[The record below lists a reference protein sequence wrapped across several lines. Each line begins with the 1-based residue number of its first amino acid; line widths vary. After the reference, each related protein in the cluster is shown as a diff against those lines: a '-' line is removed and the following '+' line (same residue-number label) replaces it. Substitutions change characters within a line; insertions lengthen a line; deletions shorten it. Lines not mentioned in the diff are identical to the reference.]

1 MPYQATVLKIMIA
14 SPSDV
19 SIERGIIR
27 ETLYEWNAVNSDMRK
42 IVLLP
47 VAWETH
53 SSPEMGEPPQ
63 KIINKRLLKDC
74 DLLVGV
80 FWTRVGTA
88 TGDYASGTVEE
99 IEEHVKSGK
108 PTMIYFSSV
117 PVHPDSID
125 QEQYSKLLAFK
136 DSCKSRGLY
145 EIYFDLSDFR
155 SKFNRQLQ
163 ILLNANHF
171 IKLSG
176 EVSIPE
182 LSTKII
188 VPNMPNLSHEAQIL
202 LKEASQD
209 KSGIIMRLEYIGGF
223 TVQSND
229 KDFVGGDNNP
239 RTHAIW
245 EGAIEELEKFGLIKD
260 KGYKREVFAITK
272 TGFDLAELIT
282 L

>member
-1 MPYQATVLKIMIA
+1 
-14 SPSDV
+14 
-19 SIERGIIR
+19 
-27 ETLYEWNAVNSDMRK
+27 
-42 IVLLP
+42 
-47 VAWETH
+47 
-53 SSPEMGEPPQ
+53 
-63 KIINKRLLKDC
+63 
-74 DLLVGV
+74 
-80 FWTRVGTA
+80 
-88 TGDYASGTVEE
+88 VEE

-108 PTMIYFSSV
+108 STMIYFSSA

-125 QEQYSKLLAFK
+125 QEQYSKLLDFK
-136 DSCKSRGLY
+136 ESCKSRGLY
-145 EIYFDLSDFR
+145 ETYSDLSDFR

-163 ILLNANHF
+163 ILLNSNSF

-182 LSTKII
+182 LSNKII

-209 KSGIIMRLEYIGGF
+209 KSGIIMRLEYFGGF

-229 KDFVGGDNNP
+229 KDLVGGDNNP
-239 RTHAIW
+239 RTQAIW
-245 EGAIEELEKFGLIKD
+245 EGAIEELEKLGLIKD

-272 TGFDLAELIT
+272 KGFDLAELIT